1 MILNRR
7 QFLIL
12 TTGLAAGCSTSSNDE
27 HRPQRVINAGP
38 AGNYAADGVYGR
50 FRDLGFFVVR
60 RGDQLVAYSS
70 FCTHRRCKINAE
82 PDRSF
87 YCHCHGSTFDP
98 QGRVLT
104 GPAKRDLPVLPT
116 VVNERGELI
125 VTVPA
130 A

>member
-12 TTGLAAGCSTSSNDE
+12 TAGFAAGCSSTEVEN
-27 HRPQRVINAGP
+27 HAQRVINAGP
-38 AGNYAADGVYGR
+38 ARIYAADGVYDH

-60 RGDQLVAYSS
+60 KGDKLLALSA
-70 FCTHRRCKINAE
+70 FCTHRRCKLEVE

-87 YCHCHGSTFDP
+87 YCPCHGSTFNP
-98 QGRVLT
+98 QGSVLS

-116 VVNERGELI
+116 VVDERGDLI
-125 VTVPA
+125 VTVPGA
-130 A
+130 